1 MYNKLQTNIMFL
13 MNFAQLTRSFGVKSS
28 TSHAGAMGCA
38 TLCGAVVGCIGS
50 SQEADSWEKIQGEN
64 VEKMNVFQW

>member
-1 MYNKLQTNIMFL
+1 MLAFFIEVDLQS
-13 MNFAQLTRSFGVKSS
+13 Q
-28 TSHAGAMGCA
+28 
-38 TLCGAVVGCIGS
+38 GS